1 MKEAKEAKAAIDSAL
16 SGKVIAVP
24 ESRQLDVLT
33 DLFERRGASVIRI
46 PLIAIL
52 DAPDQKPVVQWLR
65 DFIKA
70 PPDYLVVLTGEG
82 LRRLRTAAARQH
94 LESDFINA
102 LKQTQKICRGPK
114 PGRALKAMGLQADM
128 LGAQPTTTGIIATL
142 QSLTLAGKRV
152 AVQLYGED
160 PNPVLIK
167 FLEQQNLASCTVVAP
182 YIYASDSETDR
193 VKQLIRELA
202 IGRVDLIAFTSL
214 PQVHRLFD
222 VAKQHHMLDELR
234 VGLERTKIAAI
245 GPIVAAVL
253 KEQGCRIDI
262 MPTTAFFMK
271 PLVTAAAQLFADEQ
285 AILGA
290 KN

>member
-1 MKEAKEAKAAIDSAL
+1 MKEAKAAIDSAL

-82 LRRLRTAAARQH
+82 LRRLRAAAARQH

-114 PGRALKAMGLQADM
+114 PGRALQAMGLQADM

-202 IGRVDLIAFTSL
+202 IGRVDLIAFTSQ

-222 VAKQHHMLDELR
+222 VAKQHHLLDELR

-253 KEQGCRIDI
+253 KGHGCDIDI
-262 MPTTAFFMK
+262 MPTKAFFMK

-285 AILGA
+285 AIPDA